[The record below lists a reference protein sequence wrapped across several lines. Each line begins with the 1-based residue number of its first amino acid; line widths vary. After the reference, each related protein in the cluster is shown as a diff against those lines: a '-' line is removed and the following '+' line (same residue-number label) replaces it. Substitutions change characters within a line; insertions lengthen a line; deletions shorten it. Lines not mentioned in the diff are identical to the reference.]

1 MISTT
6 DFDIFLKN
14 QSEYLTIFV
23 RDPRTEELT
32 DVVGTSTYNLINI
45 SDDSSEDSGSFT
57 ATGGTSI
64 VHSSTGVYQYLFNG
78 TTYPDKYVASFR
90 CVLDGDVMGYNTF
103 VKTVG
108 SKYYAYAAQLR
119 PIIDKAQKSVS
130 DLLENMDR
138 ATNDPAV
145 QFHFGVDLKS
155 MCLYLDRG
163 VQYINIVPPYT
174 NFTVE
179 TFYFDQNGSILLDAA
194 LIAYLEAQGL
204 FAIDTDYNY
213 SLGGN
218 SFVVDHFTKLNA
230 FMSSLFTRFDKSL
243 VSYKQQFRSKGSV
256 LFCWQP
262 GGVRTARQLNAL
274 PGGYWSRLLSAAFV

>member
-14 QSEYLTIFV
+14 QSEYLTVFV
-23 RDPRTEELT
+23 RDPRDEELT
-32 DVVGTSTYNLINI
+32 DVVGTSTFNLINI
-45 SDDSSEDSGSFT
+45 SDDSSEDSGTFT

-64 VHSSTGVYQYLFNG
+64 VRASTGVYQYLFDG
-78 TTYPDKYVASFR
+78 ATYPDKYIASFR
-90 CVLDGDVMGYNTF
+90 CVLDSDVMGYNTF

-130 DLLENMDR
+130 DLLANMDR
-138 ATNDPAV
+138 TTNDPAV
-145 QFHFGVDLKS
+145 QFNFGVDLKA

-163 VQYINIVPPYT
+163 IQYINIVPPYT
-174 NFTVE
+174 NFNVE
-179 TFYFDQNGSILLDAA
+179 NFYFDQNGSMLLDAA
-194 LIAYLEAQGL
+194 LIAYLEAQQL

-218 SFVVDHFTKLNA
+218 SFVVDHFTKLNSFLSA
-230 FMSSLFTRFDKSL
+230 LFTRFDKSL
-243 VSYKQQFRSKGSV
+243 ISWKQQFRSKGTV

-262 GGVRTARQLNAL
+262 GGVRSARQLNAL

>member
-23 RDPRTEELT
+23 RDPRDETLT
-32 DVVGTSTYNLINI
+32 DVVGTSTFNLINI
-45 SDDSSEDSGSFT
+45 ADDSSEASGTFT

-64 VHSSTGVYQYLFNG
+64 LHPSTGVYQYLFNG

-90 CVLDGDVMGYNTF
+90 CVLDGDVMGYNVF
-103 VKTVG
+103 VKTVA

-138 ATNDPAV
+138 ATNEPAV

-163 VQYINIVPPYT
+163 MQYINIVPPYT
-174 NFTVE
+174 NFTVD

-213 SLGGN
+213 SLGN
-218 SFVVDHFTKLNA
+218 INFVVDHFTKLNT
-230 FMSSLFTRFDKSL
+230 FLSTLFTRFDKSL
-243 VSYKQQFRSKGSV
+243 VSFKQQFRASGIV
-256 LFCWQP
+256 LFSWQP
-262 GGVRTARQLNAL
+262 GGVRSSRMLNAMDRN
-274 PGGYWSRLLSAAFV
+274 YWSRLLSAAFV

>member
-6 DFDIFLKN
+6 DFDIILKN

-23 RDPRTEELT
+23 RDPRTEELS
-32 DVVGTSTYNLINI
+32 DVVGNSTFNLIDI
-45 SDDSSEDSGSFT
+45 SDDAAKVTSVFT
-57 ATGGTSI
+57 AAGGVDVTRASA
-64 VHSSTGVYQYLFNG
+64 GVYQYLFNG
-78 TTYPDKYVASFR
+78 TTYPAKYIASFR
-90 CVLDGDVMGYNTF
+90 CVLDGDVMGYNVF

-138 ATNDPAV
+138 TTFDPSI
-145 QFHFGVDLKS
+145 QFNFGVDLRS

-163 VQYINIVPPYT
+163 IQYINIVPPYT
-174 NFTVE
+174 NFSVE
-179 TFYFDQNGSILLDAA
+179 SFFFDQNGSILLDAA
-194 LIAYLEAQGL
+194 LIAYLEVQSL

-218 SFVVDHFTKLNA
+218 SFVVEHFTKLNT
-230 FMSSLFTRFDKSL
+230 FLSTLFQRFDKSL
-243 VSYKQQFRSKGSV
+243 ISFKQQFRAKGTV
-256 LFCWQP
+256 LCQITP
-262 GGVRTARQLNAL
+262 GGMRTSRLLSAL
-274 PGGYWSRLLSAAFV
+274 PSGYWSRLLSASFV